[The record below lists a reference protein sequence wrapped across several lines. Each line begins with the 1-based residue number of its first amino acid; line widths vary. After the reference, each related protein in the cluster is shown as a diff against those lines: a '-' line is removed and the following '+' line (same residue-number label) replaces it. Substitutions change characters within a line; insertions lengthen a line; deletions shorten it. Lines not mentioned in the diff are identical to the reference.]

1 MVLEDEE
8 EVKEEEEEVKEVEV
22 EEEEE
27 AEEAEEQPGTWRSS
41 CMASP
46 YCREAESTREETW
59 GWRRDGVEG
68 WSVWGG
74 GWSVG
79 G

>member
-1 MVLEDEE
+1 MEVVQQGLLGAQAVVHDVEPAVEERHPLGEVGGVVLEEEE

-41 CMASP
+41 
-46 YCREAESTREETW
+46 
-59 GWRRDGVEG
+59 
-68 WSVWGG
+68 
-74 GWSVG
+74 
-79 G
+79 